1 MNTNYT
7 TDVYKRIMKTMNAP
21 KPEVKSKG
29 LLTRNMDTKKT
40 STSQAE
46 PIAIIK
52 EYVNAIQEER
62 GNIGNG

>member
-1 MNTNYT
+1 
-7 TDVYKRIMKTMNAP
+7 MKTMNAP

-40 STSQAE
+40 STSQAG

-52 EYVNAIQEER
+52 EYVSAIQEER